1 VADEVVY
8 EVPCDCGHV
17 TRDVAGKV
25 IEAAIA
31 HAREAHDVEVGPDVL
46 WAMAI
51 PSRSATGDGPAS

>member
-1 VADEVVY
+1 MADGVVY

-17 TRDVAGKV
+17 TREVVGKV

-51 PSRSATGDGPAS
+51 PSRSRSSDGPPS